1 METLLKSISRAEWIG
16 LLYLL
21 IINLIALGAMRKDKF
36 KAKNS
41 KWRISENS
49 LIFLAVFG
57 GSFGELLGMLW
68 FKHKTNKKKFY
79 LGIPLIYLLQRPILF
94 YFIQKF

>member
-1 METLLKSISRAEWIG
+1 MEILLKSISRAEWIG

-21 IINLIALGAMRKDKF
+21 IINLIALGAMRKDKV

>member
-1 METLLKSISRAEWIG
+1 MNILNQISRAEWVIIS
-16 LLYLL
+16 YLV
-21 IINLIALGAMRKDKF
+21 IINCITLWTMQLDKR
-36 KAKNS
+36 KAKKT

-49 LIFLAVFG
+49 LIFLAIFG

-79 LGIPLIYLLQRPILF
+79 LGVPIIYLLQRPILF

>member
-21 IINLIALGAMRKDKF
+21 IINLIALGAMRKDKV